1 MKTTSN
7 LFALSV
13 LCCIYCLLSLPA
25 VYSQDFSS
33 IGSDLTQ
40 LENLIAGTILN
51 TEAQQKQL
59 EDLKLSLEESGK
71 LIEDYESIIAGH
83 ENLLRDFRTR
93 LDEMSK
99 IYREQSVLSA
109 KYEKNSRFWRTF
121 TLIAVPTAAL
131 LSGGIVLGVY
141 AGR

>member
-1 MKTTSN
+1 MKT
-7 LFALSV
+7 LLKLSVFFV
-13 LCCIYCLLSLPA
+13 LCCLYCLLSLSA

-33 IGSDLTQ
+33 IGEDLTQ
-40 LENLIAGTILN
+40 LESLIAGTIES

-83 ENLLRDFRTR
+83 ENLLRGFRTQ

-99 IYREQSVLSA
+99 IYREQSALSVT
-109 KYEKNSRFWRTF
+109 YEKSSRFWRTF
-121 TLIAVPTAAL
+121 TLLAVPAAAL
-131 LSGGIVLGVY
+131 LSGGIVLGVC